1 MTSAPDRPSV
11 LLAALGPTA
20 DALRPEVAQ
29 YAEGPGDGIAVCDGV
44 FSVAGSRWGRFGLLA
59 RPFVGPRLMITS
71 YGADVPFHVENRLE
85 QAPDGAAE
93 LRATRTFRFAR
104 RTETFVDVLRVGE
117 QSGTLVNRLGAAQ
130 RVELTLRCEATPE
143 GHLRLRSERAVLRL
157 GRLRIPLPGVF
168 SVSVQVEDGFDDD
181 TGCQTV
187 RALARN
193 PLLGTVLTYRGSFR
207 WRIRHP

>member
-1 MTSAPDRPSV
+1 MTRTPFPRSV
-11 LLAALGPTA
+11 LLAALGPAA

-29 YAEGPGDGIAVCDGV
+29 YAAGPGDGVAVCDGV
-44 FSVAGSRWGRFGLLA
+44 FAVAGSRWGRLGLLA
-59 RPFVGPRLMITS
+59 RPFVGSHLMITS

-85 QAPDGAAE
+85 QGVDGVAE
-93 LRATRTFRFAR
+93 LHATRTFRFAQ

-117 QSGTLVNRLGAAQ
+117 QPGTLVNRLGAAQ

-143 GHLRLRSERAVLRL
+143 GHLRLRSERAVLKL
-157 GRLRIPLPGVF
+157 GRLRISLPGLF

-207 WRIRHP
+207 WHIRRP